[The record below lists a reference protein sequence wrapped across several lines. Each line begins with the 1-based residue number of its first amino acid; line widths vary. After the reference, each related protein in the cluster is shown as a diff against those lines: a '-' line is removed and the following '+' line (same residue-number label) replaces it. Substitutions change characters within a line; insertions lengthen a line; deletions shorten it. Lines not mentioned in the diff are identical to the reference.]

1 MKQKTVVILMTLLLL
16 CVNIINSQTKK
27 TPLIKIDINTEATA
41 TVLLFDQRFKFESF
55 KTEYDSIHFNYE
67 INPDDK
73 KSWHYFNGDSFAL
86 RIKKSVGVAVFPE
99 AIKPLHPN
107 VPYQFN
113 FIAFKKIELDDTEQT
128 NLKTET
134 FKLVKSRF
142 ANPKNVSN
150 TTVSEFKADL
160 KKIIRKYA
168 KADDF
173 YNSDGTLVNINLPLY
188 ESYLYPTID
197 KLGDL
202 SIEINQRLEPN
213 VLNTIERVFESIDE
227 DASIISKIFTIVNGD
242 IKPSEKLTNILASKV
257 NASAVG
263 NETLT
268 MQDFGSFFFDD
279 FDYNLKAV
287 LKRNYKIVGT
297 TLVPGSKLDKNS
309 IILLESFLNKIV
321 SKNITND
328 EKNAILTESEITQI
342 KKIRADFSILLEK
355 LMKIE
360 LKSAQIDKLSATIPN
375 ILNDTFIM
383 DNISIEEAIY
393 MDLTADKNAYI
404 GIDLGLVYAFSLE
417 SMFIYEGTNFYFKP
431 VNREALFSDLE
442 GWDEFFKRFSAY
454 IGVAQLI
461 TDKPD
466 NFKPLFGKNSL
477 LTGVGWRLNRTF
489 RINTGALMHYEINS
503 NPLIDTQKF
512 KVSPTI
518 SLSVDLDIVKAL
530 GSVGKILNT
539 TE

>member
-41 TVLLFDQRFKFESF
+41 TVLPFDQRFKFESF
-55 KTEYDSIHFNYE
+55 KTEYDSIHFSYE

-134 FKLVKSRF
+134 FNLIKSRF
-142 ANPKNVSN
+142 SNPNNVSN
-150 TTVSEFKADL
+150 STISEFKTDL
-160 KKIIRKYA
+160 KKVIRKYA

-197 KLGDL
+197 TLGKL
-202 SIEINQRLEPN
+202 SINIKRLESN
-213 VLNTIERVFESIDE
+213 VLSAIERVFETIEE
-227 DASIISKIFTIVNGD
+227 DTSIINEIFKIVNGD
-242 IKPSEKLTNILASKV
+242 IKPSEKLKNILASKV

-263 NETLT
+263 NEAIT
-268 MQDFGSFFFDD
+268 MLDFGSFFFDD
-279 FDYNLKAV
+279 LDYNLKSV
-287 LKRNYKIVGT
+287 LQKNYKIVGT
-297 TLVPGSKLDKNS
+297 TLVPESKLDKNS

-321 SKNITND
+321 SKNVTND
-328 EKNAILTESEITQI
+328 KNNAILTDSEIKQI
-342 KKIRADFSILLEK
+342 KKIRGDFSSLLEK

-360 LKSAQIDKLSATIPN
+360 LQTAQIDKLSATIPN

-383 DNISIEEAIY
+383 DNISIEESIY
-393 MDLTADKNAYI
+393 MDLTAEKNAYI

-417 SMFIYEGTNFYFKP
+417 SMFIYEGVNFYFKP

-442 GWDEFFKRFSAY
+442 CWDEFYKRFSVY
-454 IGVAQLI
+454 LGVAQLL

-489 RINTGALMHYEINS
+489 RINAGALMHYEINS
-503 NPLIDTQKF
+503 NPLIDTQTF